1 MFSLG
6 EREKE
11 RGGKFYFQRL
21 DPLIA
26 FKFNLSEIGNSALT
40 KDMCFLVERYTLNK
54 SFRGERIHEH
64 NDDILRFPSLF
75 FLIINFAFLLIIR
88 GHQHESQGFIGIKLF
103 PLAPILLME
112 KTNGRY

>member
-21 DPLIA
+21 DLLIA

-64 NDDILRFPSLF
+64 NDDILRFPPLF

-88 GHQHESQGFIGIKLF
+88 GAGSPTRKSGIY
-103 PLAPILLME
+103 
-112 KTNGRY
+112 RH